1 MPQIRQ
7 RFDRQGNYASCEG
20 RIPVSEL
27 KLTIEE
33 YGDGGR
39 RTTDTATVGLITAGA
54 STLVAIT
61 ALVLNYRGFASIDSR
76 LASMEAR
83 FTAMESRF
91 EAPLLR
97 SRPTSGCWPSKISA
111 SPAWRKGRRNEA
123 DARPS
128 PPPSEDAQ
136 DPRRRAWA
144 PAQQLAALRVWRDDA
159 QAGARPRTSLQGRR
173 PTRPHGGASDR
184 G

>member
-1 MPQIRQ
+1 LPQIRQ

-91 EAPLLR
+91 EAPF
-97 SRPTSGCWPSKISA
+97 A
-111 SPAWRKGRRNEA
+111 
-123 DARPS
+123 
-128 PPPSEDAQ
+128 
-136 DPRRRAWA
+136 
-144 PAQQLAALRVWRDDA
+144 
-159 QAGARPRTSLQGRR
+159 SLQADLRLLAEQDKRITRLEER
-173 PTRPHGGASDR
+173 PPK
-184 G
+184 